1 MNKINI
7 PTGKRRTFMSSRIKK
22 KNHVNRFVLVH
33 GWIRMLAVLK
43 SETTYHMAFAPRCP
57 KSKIIAEF

>member
-22 KNHVNRFVLVH
+22 KNHVNRFV
-33 GWIRMLAVLK
+33 MLAVLK
-43 SETTYHMAFAPRCP
+43 SETTYHMAFASRCP